1 MRVDGSVLPLTAKE
15 FELLRYLSQ
24 HPNQALTRD
33 SILDKVWGMDYFG
46 DVRTV
51 DTHIKRL
58 GRKLGGHAER
68 IVTVRGNGYKYR

>member
-1 MRVDGSVLPLTAKE
+1 MLPLTAKE
-15 FELLRYLSQ
+15 FELLRYC
-24 HPNQALTRD
+24 R
-33 SILDKVWGMDYFG
+33 SIPIKRLHATAYWDKVWGMDYFG

-58 GRKLGGHAER
+58 GRKLGEHAER

>member
-1 MRVDGSVLPLTAKE
+1 
-15 FELLRYLSQ
+15 
-24 HPNQALTRD
+24 
-33 SILDKVWGMDYFG
+33 MDYFG

-58 GRKLGGHAER
+58 GRKLGEHAER